1 MEEMDML
8 ASFLHGVLKLGWHSW
23 VVVEETE
30 VFDPHNPRLRTATRV
45 EMKCR
50 YCRQRAVRIYT

>member
-1 MEEMDML
+1 ML